1 MAQCQAAFCRH
12 RLVQLLNRSPTQY
25 GAEVDACLL
34 QQQQPPDWQRRP
46 TWASEWAAQHA
57 LQSGAVQQSGGGN
70 GGSGGGSLS
79 GAFDSMNVAGGGGS
93 DTPMRSMAY
102 LQQQELRYIS
112 AGI

>member
-1 MAQCQAAFCRH
+1 
-12 RLVQLLNRSPTQY
+12 VQLLKRSLTQRC
-25 GAEVDACLL
+25 AEVDACPL
-34 QQQQPPDWQRRP
+34 QQQPPPRSPPDWQRRP

-57 LQSGAVQQSGGGN
+57 LQSGAVQQSGGG
-70 GGSGGGSLS
+70 GGGGG
-79 GAFDSMNVAGGGGS
+79 GAFDGMDVAGGSSGG